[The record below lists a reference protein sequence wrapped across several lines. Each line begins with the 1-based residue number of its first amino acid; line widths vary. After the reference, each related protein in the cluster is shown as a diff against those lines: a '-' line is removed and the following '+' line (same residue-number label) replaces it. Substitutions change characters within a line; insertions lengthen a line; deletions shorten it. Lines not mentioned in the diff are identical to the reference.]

1 MLSRSGG
8 EGVVEVEIALF
19 QRDDRGKQHLA
30 RCQHAGG
37 LTQAK
42 LGTASRQLLR
52 LLGRHVGG
60 GPDPDA

>member
-1 MLSRSGG
+1 MG
-8 EGVVEVEIALF
+8 IALF

-30 RCQHAGG
+30 RCQHAGR